1 MMFQVIHKYVRNSCR
16 DVYMKVELEDW
27 VTGSMRGVEEVESRM
42 IPNFMIVSIKKTIT
56 FKDCELKKKKKSD
69 WFNNNKFSFDCVIPA
84 WQWTSQVEISSVVS
98 VLTLPLRCLTN
109 IFTTTYSKLKSRF
122 FLFSDTSK

>member
-42 IPNFMIVSIKKTIT
+42 IPNFMIVSIKKTTT
-56 FKDCELKKKKKSD
+56 FKDCELKKRKNQTGST
-69 WFNNNKFSFDCVIPA
+69 I
-84 WQWTSQVEISSVVS
+84 TSS
-98 VLTLPLRCLTN
+98 VLTVLYLRGN
-109 IFTTTYSKLKSRF
+109 GPAK
-122 FLFSDTSK
+122 